1 MPDKRRA
8 LLCPN
13 CRKLISSD
21 EARCPHCGASQPNA
35 RWKHMGVFRWFQD
48 PAQLVWAVIFLNIGM
63 YVISLFL
70 NLRLPRMS
78 LNPLTA
84 LAPDNESLI
93 LLGAT
98 GSIPINQL
106 HRWWTLVS
114 ANYLHGGLL
123 HIFFNMMAFRQV
135 APLVIREFGPYRL
148 IVIYTLSGVLGFYI
162 SYMAGVT
169 FTIGASAAICGL
181 IGTLLFYGWN
191 RGGPYGQMI
200 FRQVGG
206 WVITLFIFGF
216 LVPGI
221 NNWGHGGGLA
231 AGALLGFLLGYN
243 ERVRE
248 NNLHRAGALCCIIVT
263 LLVLIWALL
272 TSVLYRFGA

>member
-1 MPDKRRA
+1 MTEKRQA

-13 CRKLISSD
+13 CKKLISAD
-21 EARCPHCGASQPNA
+21 EVRCPYCGTSRPGA
-35 RWKHMGVFRWFQD
+35 RWKHIVAFRWFHD
-48 PAQLVWAVIFLNIGM
+48 PGQLIWAVIFLNIGM
-63 YVISLFL
+63 YLISLFL
-70 NLRLPRMS
+70 KLQMPRLS
-78 LNPLTA
+78 FNPFTA
-84 LAPDNESLI
+84 LAPDNESLL

-98 GSIPINQL
+98 GTIPINQL

-114 ANYLHGGLL
+114 ANYLHGGIL
-123 HIFFNMMAFRQV
+123 HIFFNMMAFRQI
-135 APLVIREFGPYRL
+135 APLVIREFGPCRL
-148 IVIYTLSGVLGFYI
+148 IIIYTLSGILGFYI
-162 SYMAGVT
+162 SYVAGVN

-206 WVITLFIFGF
+206 WVVTLFIFGF

-221 NNWGHGGGLA
+221 NNWGHGGGLV
-231 AGALLGFLLGYN
+231 AGVVLGFLLGYS

-248 NNLHRAGALCCIIVT
+248 NNLHRLGAMGCILVT
-263 LLVLIWALL
+263 LIVLAWALF
-272 TSVLYRFGA
+272 TGILYRFGA

>member
-1 MPDKRRA
+1 
-8 LLCPN
+8 
-13 CRKLISSD
+13 
-21 EARCPHCGASQPNA
+21 
-35 RWKHMGVFRWFQD
+35 MGLFRWFSD
-48 PAQLVWAVIFLNIGM
+48 PSHLIWGVIYLNIGM
-63 YVISLFL
+63 YAISLFL
-70 NLRLPRMS
+70 NLRPPRMS

-98 GSIPINQL
+98 GTIPINQL

-114 ANYLHGGLL
+114 ANYLHGGIL

-135 APLVIREFGPYRL
+135 APLVSREFGPYRL
-148 IVIYTLSGVLGFYI
+148 IIIYTLSGVLGFAV
-162 SYMAGVT
+162 SYAAGVT

-206 WVITLFIFGF
+206 WVVTLFIFGF

-231 AGALLGFLLGYN
+231 AGAALGLVLGYS

-248 NNLHRAGALCCIIVT
+248 TPLHRLGAMACVVVT
-263 LLVLIWALL
+263 LAVLVWAFF
-272 TSVLYRFGA
+272 TSILYKISV